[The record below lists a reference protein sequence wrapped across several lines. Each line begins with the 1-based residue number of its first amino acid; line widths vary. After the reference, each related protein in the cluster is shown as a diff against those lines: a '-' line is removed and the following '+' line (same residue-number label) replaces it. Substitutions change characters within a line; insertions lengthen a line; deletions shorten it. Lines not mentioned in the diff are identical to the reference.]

1 MVENKKVSVI
11 IPCYNCE
18 SLLGETLSC
27 LENQTCKDFEVVCI
41 NDGSTDDTLNILK
54 EFEKRGTID
63 MVIIDKENNGVS
75 SARNDGIKAANG
87 EFLLFLDSD
96 DIYHYQFVEI
106 MINAMRENDVDVAYC
121 RLNRDLEV
129 VRNFIAKDNSVVLQ
143 TKTESMKKLLFEM
156 GIYGFYCYI
165 YKKSIIIE
173 NGILFDENTKF
184 GEDREFNW
192 KYLCHC
198 NNAAWLDMPLYGYR
212 VNEQSVTKTNVSWR
226 KTDLLAAVVRIE
238 NYLQAQECT
247 FTDTFKS
254 YMYARAMWAVAKTF
268 AVSHNK
274 EMFEKLGKEF
284 DVKKCMRRTAR
295 DSNKLVMLASI
306 LYLVHPMLFYVIVGK
321 RK

>member
-1 MVENKKVSVI
+1 MVQNKKISII

-18 SLLGETLSC
+18 DFVGETLLC
-27 LENQTCKDFEVVCI
+27 LEEQTCKDFEVVCI
-41 NDGSTDDTLNILK
+41 NDGSTDGTLTVIK
-54 EFEKRGTID
+54 EFESRGIID

-96 DIYHYQFVEI
+96 DIYHSQFVEK
-106 MINAMRENDVDVAYC
+106 MIDAMCSNDVDVAYC
-121 RLNRDLEV
+121 RLNRDLDV
-129 VRNFIAKDNSVVLQ
+129 VRNFVAGENSVVLQ
-143 TKTESMKKLLFEM
+143 TKTEAMDKLLFEM
-156 GIYGFYCYI
+156 GKYGFYCYI

-173 NGILFDENTKF
+173 HDIFFDENTKF

-198 NNAAWLDMPLYGYR
+198 RTVAWLDMPLYGYR
-212 VNEQSVTKTNVSWR
+212 VNEKSATKANVSWR

-238 NYLQAQECT
+238 NYLQEMECSY
-247 FTDTFKS
+247 TDTFKS

-268 AVSHNK
+268 AVGHNK
-274 EMFEKLGKEF
+274 EMFKRLCKEF
-284 DVKKCMRRTAR
+284 DVNKCMRRTAK
-295 DSNKLVMLASI
+295 DSNKLVMLASMM
-306 LYLVHPMLFYVIVGK
+306 YLVHPMLFYFIVGK